1 MLRVSIHSS
10 DAKGV
15 NAGNQLAQLDI
26 AYAKLG
32 PIADYVVGIAIRGV
46 GEVEPDKVVNYPR
59 WAGSVWD
66 LVARALTRILF
77 RADQAPAG
85 REPDRRCAYAT
96 KLCAIVERI
105 SPEGPLAEVAS
116 VEILQAAGQRGVY
129 TARFDEDIL
138 GPREATF
145 AYGMKSLS
153 HPELLLRAICHAY
166 FGKDTLGPRP
176 KLILPATMKVK
187 GEELFDVES
196 LSEPARTGLLRYRGI
211 NYPAVA
217 PPDPLVPAQ
226 MYVNFLSR
234 G

>member
-10 DAKGV
+10 DAKGI

-46 GEVEPDKVVNYPR
+46 GAVEPDRVANYPR

-66 LVARALTRILF
+66 LVARALTRLLF
-77 RADQAPAG
+77 RADQAPPG
-85 REPDRRCAYAT
+85 RAPDRRCAYTT

-105 SPEGPLAEVAS
+105 SPEGPLAEVAN
-116 VEILQAAGQRGVY
+116 VEILQAGGKRGMY
-129 TARFDEDIL
+129 LARFEEDIL
-138 GPREATF
+138 GTREASF
-145 AYGMKSLS
+145 AYGLKSLS
-153 HPELLLRAICHAY
+153 YPELLLRAICHAY

-176 KLILPATMKVK
+176 SLILPPTMKVD
-187 GEELFDVES
+187 GIEVFDVES
-196 LSEPARTGLLRYRGI
+196 LSEPARTGFLRYRGF
-211 NYPAVA
+211 YLPLSSA
-217 PPDPLVPAQ
+217 PDPLVPGQA
-226 MYVNFLSR
+226 YVDFLSR

>member
-1 MLRVSIHSS
+1 MLRVSLHSS

-77 RADQAPAG
+77 RADQAPEG
-85 REPDRRCAYAT
+85 RVPDRRCAYAT

-116 VEILQAAGQRGVY
+116 VEILQARGQRGMY

-138 GPREATF
+138 GAREATF

-153 HPELLLRAICHAY
+153 HSELLLRAICHAY

-176 KLILPATMKVK
+176 KLILPPTMKVE
-187 GEELFDVES
+187 GEELFDIES
-196 LSEPARTGLLRYRGI
+196 LAEPARTGLLRYRGF
-211 NYPAVA
+211 NYPMVS
-217 PPDPLVPAQ
+217 PPNPLVQAQ
-226 MYVNFLSR
+226 VYVDFLSR